1 MHNNA
6 PDIKNYSYDF
16 GTQRFI
22 NNATGLEFRP
32 SSAAFDD
39 ALGRGQRGAAG
50 VGKDSGRAAILIQS
64 LVSEKGR
71 GIGDGGILQAILD
84 ESRSLVK
91 DRRTSFVFPLVSVLA
106 ALVTLVVTLADRNAE
121 VAQTANG

>member
-22 NNATGLEFRP
+22 DNATGLEFHP
-32 SSAAFDD
+32 SGAAFDD

-50 VGKDSGRAAILIQS
+50 IGEASGRAAILIQS
-64 LVSEKGR
+64 LVSEEGR
-71 GIGDGGILQAILD
+71 SIGDGGILQAILD
-84 ESRSLVK
+84 ESSA
-91 DRRTSFVFPLVSVLA
+91 LA
-106 ALVTLVVTLADRNAE
+106 NLTRFEGVALIWRWYLPTKSTRKAGTKAGMAGD
-121 VAQTANG
+121 